1 MHPSTKIAA
10 SITGVLCFLGIVS
23 TLIGIPGTMDDLA
36 TWQQWINY
44 AREVIPWQLSMAVA
58 VGSFLGAIALW
69 IPWSRIL
76 TLTKV
81 MTSHKVN
88 AGPVKFHFHVSQ
100 PTVTHMKASRYVRL
114 KNRMKKLLKKLLKL

>member
-114 KNRMKKLLKKLLKL
+114 KNRIKKLLKL